1 MIRFLHLCKVKIS
14 IKQLQI
20 MWEQV
25 QETVSFIK
33 EKTNFTPEYG
43 VILGSGLG
51 NFTEDIQIEFS
62 LPYSEIPNFP
72 VSTVEGHKGALVF
85 GTIGD
90 KKVVAMQGRFH
101 FYEGYSMKEV
111 TFPIRVMKYLGVQK
125 LVVSNASGGVNPN
138 YEVGSIVILKDQI
151 NMMPEHPL
159 RGKNDERFGPRFL
172 NMSEPFSN
180 NMISVAKA
188 LAKNLKIKVQ
198 DGIYL
203 GLQGPTFETLAE
215 YKMVKIL
222 GADCVG
228 MSTVPEVIVAR
239 HMDIECFGLSV
250 ITDMGNEESIE
261 SVSHDEVLEAAKKA
275 EPNVRRLIKELILK
289 Y

>member
-1 MIRFLHLCKVKIS
+1 
-14 IKQLQI
+14 
-20 MWEQV
+20 MWYQV
-25 QETVSFIK
+25 QKTVSFIK

-51 NFTEDIQIEFS
+51 SFTDDIQIEFT
-62 LPYSEIPNFP
+62 LAYGEIPNFP
-72 VSTVEGHKGALVF
+72 ISTVQGHKGALVF
-85 GTIGD
+85 GTIGN

-101 FYEGYSMKEV
+101 YYEGYSMQEV
-111 TFPIRVMKYLGVQK
+111 TFPVRVMKFLGVEK
-125 LVVSNASGGVNPN
+125 LIVSNASGGVNPN
-138 YEVGSIVILKDQI
+138 YEVGSVVILKDHI

-172 NMSEPFSN
+172 NMSEPYST
-180 NMISVAKA
+180 NMIAKA
-188 LAKNLKIKVQ
+188 KVLAKNMNIKVEE
-198 DGIYL
+198 GIYL

-239 HMDIECFGLSV
+239 HMNMECFGLSV
-250 ITDMGNEESIE
+250 ITDMGNEENIE
-261 SVSHDEVLEAAKKA
+261 TVSHDEVLQAAKKA
-275 EPNVRRLIKELILK
+275 EPHVRSLIKELILN

>member
-1 MIRFLHLCKVKIS
+1 
-14 IKQLQI
+14 
-20 MWEQV
+20 MWEKV
-25 QETVSFIK
+25 QETVAFIK
-33 EKTNFTPEYG
+33 DRVKTTPTFG
-43 VILGSGLG
+43 IILGSGLG
-51 NFTEDIQIEFS
+51 SFTNDIVIEHTI
-62 LPYSEIPNFP
+62 PYNEIPNFP

-90 KKVVAMQGRFH
+90 QYVMAMQGRFH
-101 FYEGYSMKEV
+101 FYEGYDMKQV
-111 TFPIRVMKYLGVQK
+111 TFPVRVMKYLGVET
-125 LVVSNASGGVNPN
+125 LVVSNASGGVRSD
-138 YEVGSIVILKDQI
+138 YRVGDIVLLYDHI

-172 NMSEPFSN
+172 NMSEPYSKAL
-180 NMISVAKA
+180 IAKA
-188 LAKNLKIKVQ
+188 TAIASDLNITVK

-239 HMDIECFGLSV
+239 HMDMKVFGVSV
-250 ITDMGNEESIE
+250 ITDIGDEHNIDE
-261 SVSHDEVLEAAKKA
+261 VNHDEVLQAAQKA
-275 EPNVRRLIKELILK
+275 EPHVRALIKEMIIRS
-289 Y
+289 